1 MTRMWKKAAKEGKK
15 NEAQQE
21 TTGKKNEAQ
30 QETAGK
36 KKGTQEE
43 SQPTAATTA
52 MEPEKEK
59 EGTQQAAQQKT
70 MTSTRTPVKAYK
82 CRYGSSEYIV
92 RNYWAAVEIN
102 KDEDPTPVW
111 AWIENGKPKLLTP
124 EELIEHFS

>member
-1 MTRMWKKAAKEGKK
+1 MWKKAAKEGKK

-21 TTGKKNEAQ
+21 TT
-30 QETAGK
+30 GK

-70 MTSTRTPVKAYK
+70 MTTTSTRTPVKAYK
-82 CRYGSSEYIV
+82 CRYGASEHIV
-92 RNYWAAVEIN
+92 RNYWAAVGIN
-102 KDEDPTPVW
+102 KDEDTTPVW
-111 AWIENGKPKLLTP
+111 VWIENGKLQQLSP